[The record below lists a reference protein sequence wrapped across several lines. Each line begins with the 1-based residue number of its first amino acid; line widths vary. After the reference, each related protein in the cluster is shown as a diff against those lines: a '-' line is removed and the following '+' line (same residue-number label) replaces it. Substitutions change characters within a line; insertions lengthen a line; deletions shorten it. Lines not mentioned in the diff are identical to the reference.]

1 MKKLLMLFI
10 LSSCQ
15 ENSVQPVKLQSEP
28 SSFSST
34 ESIQKEDDFSDLKEE
49 KDEGCTE
56 KEELEKK
63 LLEESQKAFQLQGKK
78 DDDCTVQ

>member
-1 MKKLLMLFI
+1 MKNFLIIIFLFG
-10 LSSCQ
+10 CQ
-15 ENSVQPVKLQSEP
+15 EKAVQPIKLNSDT
-28 SSFSST
+28 SSFST
-34 ESIQKEDDFSDLKEE
+34 TDNLQKEDDFSDLKEE

-78 DDDCTVQ
+78 DEDCTVQ